1 MKLPDSQIKK
11 ILIAGGAIFLL
22 IRFRDWWLPKK
33 PLEANGSD
41 TNAVDRAVNA
51 IKNGNVKVATT
62 PDEVKQSQ

>member
-1 MKLPDSQIKK
+1 VKLPDSQIKK

-22 IRFRDWWLPKK
+22 IRFRDFWLPKK

-41 TNAVDRAVNA
+41 KNAVDRAVNA

-62 PDEVKQSQ
+62 PDEIKQSQ